1 MFKLYVGNIRFS
13 TDEQSLREL
22 FKPYGEVTDV
32 HIAMNRDTGKPRGF
46 AFVTLSEK
54 SAGEAAMQALNG
66 KVIDGRTLVVN
77 EAQPKGTRVDRPGGD
92 RPDRPYGGGG
102 GGGYR
107 GGGGG
112 GGGYRGGGGGGG
124 GGGGY
129 RGGGGGGGGGYR
141 GGGGGSRGDWSGGPR
156 RGQDEGEGNK
166 GRRDRRDEKDRDR
179 RRYERNDDDWN

>member
-124 GGGGY
+124 GG
-129 RGGGGGGGGGYR
+129 YR